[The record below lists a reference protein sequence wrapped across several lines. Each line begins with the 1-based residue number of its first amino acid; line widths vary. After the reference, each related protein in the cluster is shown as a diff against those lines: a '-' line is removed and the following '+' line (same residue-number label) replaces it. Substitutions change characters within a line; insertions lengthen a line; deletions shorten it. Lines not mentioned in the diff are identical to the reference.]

1 MKRTVVGGLAAS
13 ILIIVLP
20 FSAADA
26 ADMLVKAPP
35 PIPYYNW
42 AGPSVGMAGGY
53 GWGHSNQTDPGIPC
67 SYFGLVGPINNCQ
80 RPVVADGV
88 ADGSYSLSGGI
99 IGGGLG
105 YNWQTGR
112 WVYGIEADYSWA
124 NITGSSNTCG
134 AASPVPHSCGTDL
147 QSLGTLRGLFGY
159 AVGASGNWLPYV
171 TGGLAVGE
179 VHAWDSLFPS
189 SGSDFR
195 SGWTVGAGLATG
207 LTQNWIFQ
215 VEYLY
220 VDLGRSQMFNVVPGV
235 PETVSVSANVI
246 EAGIYYKF
254 Y

>member
-1 MKRTVVGGLAAS
+1 VKGSFCVIATAAS
-13 ILIIVLP
+13 LIAPQAFAAELP
-20 FSAADA
+20 
-26 ADMLVKAPP
+26 LKAPP

-53 GWGHSNQTDPGIPC
+53 GWGPSDQTDPGIPC
-67 SYFGLVGPINNCQ
+67 SYFGLVGPINDCHH
-80 RPVVADGV
+80 PVVT

-105 YNWQTGR
+105 YNWQSGP
-112 WVYGIEADYSWA
+112 WVYGVEADYSWA
-124 NITGSSNTCG
+124 NMTGSSNTCG
-134 AASPVPHSCGTDL
+134 ATSPIPHSCGTDL
-147 QSLGTLRGLFGY
+147 QSLGTLRGLLGY
-159 AVGASGNWLPYV
+159 AMGARGNWLPYV

-179 VHAWDSLFPS
+179 VQAWDSLYPS

-215 VEYLY
+215 VQYLY
-220 VDLGRSQMFNVVPGV
+220 VDLGSSQMFNVVPGV
-235 PETVSVSANVI
+235 PETVSVTANVI
-246 EAGIYYKF
+246 EVGIYYKF